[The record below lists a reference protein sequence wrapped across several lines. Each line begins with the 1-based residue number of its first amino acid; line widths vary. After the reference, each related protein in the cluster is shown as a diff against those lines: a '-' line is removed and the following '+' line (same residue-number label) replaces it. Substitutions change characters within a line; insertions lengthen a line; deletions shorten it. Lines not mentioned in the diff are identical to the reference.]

1 MNHNIGIMQGRLTPP
16 KGRGIQFFPFDNWQT
31 EFYVAQKIGLSEIEF
46 IFDYDNYKDN
56 PLWTSDGQAEIKEV
70 IIKTGVRV
78 NAVCFDYFM
87 RRPFFKESDR
97 QYERIYKENSELLS
111 KVLEA
116 MEQLKIGLIEIPL
129 VDNSSLKSD
138 EEKEAFS
145 KWLKEIVCHH
155 TAIKFGLETD
165 LNPADF
171 LRFIKSI
178 DLPQVGANYDS
189 GNSSGMGY
197 DPYEEVTTL
206 KDYIFNIH
214 IKDRI
219 YRGTTVQ
226 LGEGSADF
234 EKLFLGLKE
243 IGYHNN
249 FILQAAR
256 GKDGEEE
263 QNIYKQKKFLTHI
276 IDKYGL

>member
-16 KGRGIQFFPFDNWQT
+16 KGRGIQFFPFDNWQA
-31 EFYVAQKIGLSEIEF
+31 EFYMAQKIGLSEIEF
-46 IFDYDNYKDN
+46 IFDYDNCKDN
-56 PLWTSDGQAEIKEV
+56 PLWTSDGQEEIKEV
-70 IIKTGVRV
+70 VKKTGVKV

-97 QYERIYKENSELLS
+97 QYEKVRKENSELLS

-116 MEQLKIGLIEIPL
+116 MEQLNIGLIEIPL

-145 KWLKEIVCHH
+145 KWLKEIACHH
-155 TAIKFGLETD
+155 TSIKFGLETD
-165 LNPADF
+165 LNPTDF
-171 LRFIKSI
+171 LQFIKSLG
-178 DLPQVGANYDS
+178 LPQVGANYDS
-189 GNSSGMGY
+189 GNSSGIGY

-214 IKDRI
+214 KDRI

-243 IGYHNN
+243 IGYHHN

-263 QNIYKQKKFLTHI
+263 QNIYKQKKFLTHL